1 MSEHLEVTVE
11 LMNEKVRF
19 IGMSLANPDCPIIFD
34 FPPPLGDGQGYTGLE
49 LLLLSFAGCSATTI
63 LYLLRRMGK
72 SISRLTAIANGIGRE
87 QPPLGLEKIIVEY
100 DVHSSDTAAADIEK
114 ALQLAEEAY
123 CPVWQMVKNN
133 VEITVEYRLV
143 AS

>member
-19 IGMSLANPDCPIIFD
+19 LGMSQANPDHPIIFD
-34 FPPPLGDGQGYTGLE
+34 FAPPLGDGQGYTGLE

-72 SISRLTAIANGIGRE
+72 SISRLTAIVNGMTG
-87 QPPLGLEKIIVEY
+87 QTAPSGL
-100 DVHSSDTAAADIEK
+100 
-114 ALQLAEEAY
+114 
-123 CPVWQMVKNN
+123 C
-133 VEITVEYRLV
+133 
-143 AS
+143 